1 MEQILSSPIKEL
13 KANSEMN
20 EDLEGWDYIL
30 TFESESFF
38 EELMI
43 IAQDK
48 AINLKIDLPPL
59 KLKQYAQK
67 ILNAFQRACFSAYKC
82 AIETDLTHKNFIR
95 LFEKNFTIK
104 NLEMFASS
112 KFFIVFSSTS
122 NQFCFTSK
130 ADEFTRKDLQA
141 LKRIKIKNPSDI
153 NFTVKDVISCK
164 IIDDDDDPFREYGT
178 YLYGFDKLYSISSSM
193 IDAEDLKAKFRLA
206 ADIIPPARKRPYIDG
221 PAGFSSIQT
230 S

>member
-1 MEQILSSPIKEL
+1 MGL
-13 KANSEMN
+13 
-20 EDLEGWDYIL
+20 Y
-30 TFESESFF
+30 
-38 EELMI
+38 
-43 IAQDK
+43 
-48 AINLKIDLPPL
+48 
-59 KLKQYAQK
+59 
-67 ILNAFQRACFSAYKC
+67 
-82 AIETDLTHKNFIR
+82 
-95 LFEKNFTIK
+95 
-104 NLEMFASS
+104 S
-112 KFFIVFSSTS
+112 K
-122 NQFCFTSK
+122 QFCFTSK